1 MDFEQ
6 ILYEKRGRVAVV
18 TLHRPEQLNTWTG
31 TMASE
36 LSDAM
41 YLCDEDDDVRAV
53 IITGAG
59 RAFCAGADI
68 SGGSQGFSTG
78 GPRRAKREP
87 KWPYQIRKPVIAAI
101 NGAAIGVGMTYPM
114 LADIRIA
121 ADNAKIGFA
130 MVRRGIL
137 PELAS
142 HLTVPQVA
150 GFSNAADLLLT
161 GRIITAD
168 RAAAMGVISECVPK
182 DELMPRAMEI
192 AEDIAANTA
201 PVSVALSKQLLWEG
215 HEARMAELMTTE
227 GKMIAWL
234 GTSDDVKEGVQSFLE
249 KRPPEWTM
257 SPSKD
262 IPDEFT
268 K

>member
-1 MDFEQ
+1 MEFEQ
-6 ILYEKRGRVAVV
+6 LIFEKQGRVAVV
-18 TLHRPEQLNTWTG
+18 TLNRPEKLNTWTQ

-41 YLCDEDDDVRAV
+41 YACDEDDDVRAV

-68 SGGSQGFSTG
+68 SGGSGGFTSG
-78 GPRRAKREP
+78 GPARKKREP

-142 HLTVPQVA
+142 HITVPLVA

-168 RAAAMGVISECVPK
+168 RAERMGVISECVPK
-182 DELMPRAMEI
+182 DDLMTRAMEI

-201 PVSVALSKQLLWEG
+201 PVSVALSKQLLWETN
-215 HEARMAELMTTE
+215 EARMSDLMAVE
-227 GKMIAWL
+227 GKMLAWL
-234 GTSDDVKEGVQSFLE
+234 GGTADVKEGVQSFLE

-262 IPDEFT
+262 IPEDWG
-268 K
+268 